1 MVPWHGSTEG
11 ARVVHERDLTEHTRQ
26 RARREPTDRRSGR
39 IPILATI
46 GTWLIRLGTRV
57 GGEPITSS
65 QASAETAPP
74 SASSP

>member
-11 ARVVHERDLTEHTRQ
+11 ARVVHERDLAEHRRQ
-26 RARREPTDRRSGR
+26 RARCETTECRSGR
-39 IPILATI
+39 VPILATI

-57 GGEPITSS
+57 GGEPTTSS